1 MIEGLNVKNDHK
13 DGDQIL
19 SRRQSRRFALQV
31 LFCHEFLKEDIKALS
46 IRVAETLNSNVD
58 EFSKEL
64 IEFTSRTE
72 SELDQIILVGLI
84 DKNIE
89 RVPLLEKVIIRIAL
103 SELLYFPDIP
113 IEVTLNEAV
122 DLSKEF
128 VSLKSSRFVN
138 GILDTLVKILEKDKK
153 IKKSLI
159 ARLPSRNRNLKK
171 KVKDYK
177 L

>member
-1 MIEGLNVKNDHK
+1 MTEEWIEQNDHK
-13 DGDQIL
+13 DGDQLL

-31 LFCHEFLKEDIKALS
+31 LFCNEFLNEDLNQLS
-46 IRVAETLNSNVD
+46 VRVAETLNNNID
-58 EFSKEL
+58 EFSKML
-64 IEFTSRTE
+64 IDITSR
-72 SELDQIILVGLI
+72 SSDELDLIILEGLI
-84 DKNIE
+84 DKNIN
-89 RVPLLEKVIIRIAL
+89 RVPLLEKMIIRIAL
-103 SELLYFPDIP
+103 CELLFFPDIP

-138 GILDTLVKILEKDKK
+138 GILDTLVKLLEKDKK
-153 IKKSLI
+153 INKSLL

-171 KVKDYK
+171 KVKDIK

>member
-1 MIEGLNVKNDHK
+1 MTEKWIEHNDHK

-31 LFCHEFLKEDIKALS
+31 LFCNEFLNEDLNQLS
-46 IRVAETLNSNVD
+46 VRVADTLNSDID
-58 EFSKEL
+58 EFSKML
-64 IEFTSRTE
+64 IDITSR
-72 SELDQIILVGLI
+72 SSDELDLIILEGLI
-84 DKNIE
+84 DKNIN
-89 RVPLLEKVIIRIAL
+89 RVPLLEKMIIRIAL
-103 SELLYFPDIP
+103 CELLFFPDIP

-138 GILDTLVKILEKDKK
+138 GILDTLVKLLEKDKK
-153 IKKSLI
+153 INKSLL

-171 KVKDYK
+171 KVKDIK